1 MDGGRGGNE
10 VAGKLVRLV
19 ASAGPKNPF
28 FSGADNELHLDRCLV
43 TSPDSALTV

>member
-1 MDGGRGGNE
+1 MDSGRGGNE

-28 FSGADNELHLDRCLV
+28 SVAQITNRISIDI
-43 TSPDSALTV
+43 